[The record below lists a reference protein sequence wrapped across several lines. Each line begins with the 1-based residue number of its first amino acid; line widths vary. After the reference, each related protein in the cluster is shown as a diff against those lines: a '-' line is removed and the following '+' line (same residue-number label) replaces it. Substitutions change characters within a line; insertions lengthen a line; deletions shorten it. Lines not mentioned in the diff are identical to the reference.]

1 MLRWPPGASLFNEK
15 FYQKPPM
22 TMRRPEPPE
31 SLPLPAQHSG
41 RQPGRSA
48 SPFSGRPSGRFST
61 SVVGVVGLL
70 AALLA
75 PVAQAN
81 PFEHKL
87 ANGLR
92 VIVKEDR
99 RAPTAVH
106 MVWYRAG
113 SVDETNGTTGV
124 AHVLEHMMFK
134 GTPKIGPGEFN
145 RLVAAAGGRDN
156 AFTSRD
162 YTAYFQQVPK
172 EKLSEMMALE
182 ADRMRHLTLSK
193 SEFAQE
199 IKVVMEERR
208 LRTDDQP
215 QALLFESMNA
225 VAFQAHPYRRPIIG
239 WMNDLENMSAQDA
252 RNWYDR
258 WYVPN
263 NAYVVIVGD
272 VDHRAVFK
280 LAEQHYGVLKGRPLP
295 VRKPQDEPAQAGIR
309 RVAVK
314 APAELPVI
322 IMGYRAPLIRDIEK
336 DIDPYALEML
346 GAVLSGHGAARFS
359 KHLVREQRLA
369 VSASADYDSTGR
381 GPGMFYLVGTP
392 SEGKTVAEME
402 AGLRAEI
409 ARVQADGVSAD
420 ELARARAQL
429 VAGETY
435 KLDSMF
441 AQAMEI
447 GQLESA
453 GLPYRASERIIE
465 KLKAVTAEQVQ
476 AVARR
481 YFSDD
486 ALTIGVLDPQPL
498 SGVPRRPAA
507 GGRH

>member
-1 MLRWPPGASLFNEK
+1 
-15 FYQKPPM
+15 M
-22 TMRRPEPPE
+22 TMRRHVF
-31 SLPLPAQHSG
+31 LP
-41 RQPGRSA
+41 
-48 SPFSGRPSGRFST
+48 
-61 SVVGVVGLL
+61 VVGLIGT
-70 AALLA
+70 LLA
-75 PVAQAN
+75 PLVHAN

-87 ANGLR
+87 ANGMS

-106 MVWYRAG
+106 FVWYRAG
-113 SVDETNGTTGV
+113 SMDETNGTTGV

-134 GTPKIGPGEFN
+134 GTPKVGAGEFN

-172 EKLSEMMALE
+172 EKLGEMMALE
-182 ADRMRHLTLSK
+182 ADRMRHLNLSA
-193 SEFAQE
+193 SEFEQE

-215 QALLFESMNA
+215 QSLLFEAMNA
-225 VAFQAHPYRRPIIG
+225 AAFQAHPYRRPIIG
-239 WMNDLENMSAQDA
+239 WMNDLENMTVQDA
-252 RNWYDR
+252 RDWYER

-263 NAYVVIVGD
+263 NAYMVVVGD
-272 VDHRAVFK
+272 VDHKEVFRA
-280 LAEQHYGVLKGRPLP
+280 AEKHYGTLKARPLP
-295 VRKPQDEPAQAGIR
+295 GRKPQDEPAQTGIR
-309 RVAVK
+309 RVTVK
-314 APAELPVI
+314 APAELPVL
-322 IMGYRAPLIRDIEK
+322 IMGYRAPIIRDVEK

-369 VSASADYDSTGR
+369 VSAGAEYDSSAR

-409 ARVQADGVSAD
+409 TKVQAEGVTAE
-420 ELARARAQL
+420 ELNRARAQL
-429 VAGETY
+429 VAGQVY

-447 GQLESA
+447 GQLEA
-453 GLPYRASERIIE
+453 VGLPYRSSERIIE

-476 AVARR
+476 AVAQR
-481 YFSDD
+481 YFGDD
-486 ALTIGVLDPQPL
+486 SLTVGVLDPQPL
-498 SGVPRRPAA
+498 AGAPRRSFANA
-507 GGRH
+507 RH